1 MVLTTK
7 HRMMLYRRFRKD
19 IWGYCY
25 TDMECKTVVVRKS
38 RSFRSQAQFMIR
50 KGNLYLLKS
59 PYLKFFFEL
68 WWRKKKSW
76 KKRRSRYIYA
86 FDRPSSYKKWLKF
99 NKRFVSIRLTRL
111 YFLTFQDHH
120 LENYFDVPQ
129 KWMVFWNKLFTIFRR
144 PCAYYSI

>member
-7 HRMMLYRRFRKD
+7 HKMILYRRFRKD

-25 TDMECKTVVVRKS
+25 TDLECLKILKKKTKS
-38 RSFRSQAQFMIR
+38 FWLRSKFIIKKS
-50 KGNLYLLKS
+50 NLYLLKS
-59 PYLKFFFEL
+59 KYLKFFFEL

-76 KKRRSRYIYA
+76 RKRRSRYIYT
-86 FDRPSSYKKWLKF
+86 FDRPSMFKRWLKF

-120 LENYFDVPQ
+120 FENYFENQ
-129 KWMVFWNKLFTIFRR
+129 LKWMVILN
-144 PCAYYSI
+144 